1 MTGITR
7 RDLLALGTA
16 AAAATAAH
24 PTALLAQ
31 ERFPQRPIR
40 LVVPFAPGGVVD
52 VVARLWAEEMK
63 GFGTFVVEN
72 IGGAGGSTG
81 TGGVARATP
90 DGYTML
96 LGNTSTQVVNPL
108 MSASV
113 PYDPVKD
120 FAPVSVIAIA
130 SVSLAV
136 NPKLPVH
143 DLKSLIAY
151 IKGNTGTVSY
161 GSPGAGTIS
170 HLAGEIFKDLA
181 GLKDLVHVPYR
192 GAGPALQ
199 DLVAG
204 HIPVLSNNVTDQAL
218 ELHRTGKI
226 RIVSV
231 CSPKRLAEL
240 PEVAPAPE
248 LLPGLVA
255 RTFTAVLVPAATPRA
270 IIDQVAAAN
279 RKVMSTASFQARLAK
294 ASFEPVL
301 DTPEEAQRFI
311 AGEMANLA
319 PRIKAL
325 PR

>member
-1 MTGITR
+1 MLNPTR
-7 RDLLALGTA
+7 RQLLALGA
-16 AAAATAAH
+16 AAAL
-24 PTALLAQ
+24 PLPLRAQ
-31 ERFPQRPIR
+31 SAFPQRPIR
-40 LVVPFAPGGVVD
+40 LIVPFAPGGVVD
-52 VVARLWAEEMK
+52 VVARLWVEEMK

-72 IGGAGGSTG
+72 VGGAGGSTG
-81 TGGVARATP
+81 TSNAARATP

-108 MSASV
+108 MSTSV
-113 PYDPVKD
+113 SYDPVKD
-120 FAPVSVIAIA
+120 FAPISVIAIA

-136 NPKLPVH
+136 HPSLPVK
-143 DLKSLIAY
+143 DLPGLITY
-151 IKGNTGTVSY
+151 IKGNSGKVSY
-161 GSPGAGTIS
+161 GSPGTGTIS

-218 ELHRTGKI
+218 ELHRSGKI

-231 CSPKRLAEL
+231 SAQKRLPEL

-248 LLPGLVA
+248 TLPGLVA

-270 IIDQVAAAN
+270 IVEQVAAAN
-279 RKVMSTASFQARLAK
+279 RKIMETASFQARLAK

-301 DTPEEAQRFI
+301 DTPDQAANFI
-311 AGEMANLA
+311 SQEMANLS

-325 PR
+325 PK

>member
-1 MTGITR
+1 MSMMSR
-7 RDLLALGTA
+7 RQALASA
-16 AAAATAAH
+16 AAAAAF
-24 PTALLAQ
+24 PFPLVAQ
-31 ERFPQRPIR
+31 EKFPQRPIK

-72 IGGAGGSTG
+72 VGGAGGSTG
-81 TGGVARATP
+81 TGSVARAAP
-90 DGYTML
+90 DGYTVL

-120 FAPVSVIAIA
+120 FAAVSVIAIA

-136 NPKLPVH
+136 NPSVPAKDLPG
-143 DLKSLIAY
+143 LITY
-151 IKGNTGTVSY
+151 IRSNSGKVSY
-161 GSPGAGTIS
+161 GSPGTGTIS

-181 GLKDLVHVPYR
+181 GLRELVHVPYR

-218 ELHRTGKI
+218 ELHRAGKI

-231 CSPKRLAEL
+231 CAAKRLAEL
-240 PEVAPAPE
+240 PDVAPAPE
-248 LLPGLVA
+248 TLPGLVA
-255 RTFTAVLVPAATPRA
+255 RTFTAVLMPAATPRS

-279 RKVMSTASFQARLAK
+279 RLIMSTASFQQRLAK

-301 DTPEEAQRFI
+301 DTPEEAARFI
-311 AGEMANLA
+311 AQEMANLG

-325 PR
+325 PK

>member
-1 MTGITR
+1 MLNPSR
-7 RDLLALGTA
+7 RQLLALGA
-16 AAAATAAH
+16 AAAL
-24 PTALLAQ
+24 PLPLCAQ
-31 ERFPQRPIR
+31 SAFPQRPIR
-40 LVVPFAPGGVVD
+40 LIVPFAPGGVVD

-72 IGGAGGSTG
+72 VGGAGGSTG
-81 TGGVARATP
+81 TSNAARATP

-108 MSASV
+108 MSTSV
-113 PYDPVKD
+113 SYDPVKD
-120 FAPVSVIAIA
+120 FAPISVIAIA

-136 NPKLPVH
+136 HPSLPVK
-143 DLKSLIAY
+143 DLPGLIAY
-151 IKGNTGTVSY
+151 IKGNSGKVSY
-161 GSPGAGTIS
+161 GSPGTGTIS

-218 ELHRTGKI
+218 ELHRSGKI

-231 CSPKRLAEL
+231 CAQKRLPEL
-240 PEVAPAPE
+240 PEVAPAPDT
-248 LLPGLVA
+248 LPGLVA
-255 RTFTAVLVPAATPRA
+255 RTFTAVLVPAATPRT
-270 IIDQVAAAN
+270 IVEQVAAAN
-279 RKVMSTASFQARLAK
+279 RKIMETASFQARLAK

-301 DTPEEAQRFI
+301 DTPDQAAKFI
-311 AGEMANLA
+311 SQEMASLG

-325 PR
+325 PK